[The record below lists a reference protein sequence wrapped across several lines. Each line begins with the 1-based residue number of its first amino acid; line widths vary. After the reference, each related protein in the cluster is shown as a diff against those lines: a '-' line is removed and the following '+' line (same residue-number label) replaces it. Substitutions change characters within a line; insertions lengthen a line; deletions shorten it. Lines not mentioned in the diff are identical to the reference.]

1 MIHVECSNVASSH
14 GSAAFRNGGV
24 MASFKDRV
32 IEKIPPKL
40 RGLIALVRPFT
51 LLAPIIGGI
60 CGGLMGWRY
69 LHPDTRIPLPFLYLT
84 FPYHWPFIHYHDGF
98 LDLLIGASTLAIVNA
113 ASNSI
118 NAVYD
123 AEIDKINKP
132 YRPIPSGIVT
142 KDEARTVAWILYPLA
157 LFRAALVNRTFGF
170 FVLVIMLITV
180 AYSVPPIRLKKRLW
194 VSNFTIA
201 FTRGLLGFVAAW
213 SIFGDPF
220 SDLTPWIIGGVM
232 AIFLVGAITSK
243 DFTDMKGDEKYG
255 IRTLPIAYGPS
266 KAATISGPF
275 FVVPFILIL
284 FGVEF
289 EILELGTIWLVLLAI
304 WGVII
309 GLLMQTTATHPVKT
323 FENSPIWVNMYLI
336 LIALQVFF
344 CATYVFKY

>member
-1 MIHVECSNVASSH
+1 
-14 GSAAFRNGGV
+14 
-24 MASFKDRV
+24 MASFKGRI
-32 IEKIPPKL
+32 IEKIPLKL
-40 RGLIALVRPFT
+40 RGLVALVRPFT

-60 CGGLMGWRY
+60 CGGLMGWASKY
-69 LHPDTRIPLPFLYLT
+69 PFPENDLPFIY
-84 FPYHWPFIHYHDGF
+84 FNHDFPFIQYHDGF
-98 LDLLIGASTLAIVNA
+98 LTLLIGATTLAILNA

-118 NAVYD
+118 NGVYD
-123 AEIDKINKP
+123 VEIDKINKP

-142 KDEARTVAWILYPLA
+142 KDEARTLAWILYPLV
-157 LFRAALVNRTFGF
+157 LFRATLLDREAESSGFFGF
-170 FVLVIMLITV
+170 FVLLIMLITI

-194 VSNFTIA
+194 VSNITIA

-220 SDLTPWIIGGVM
+220 SDLTPWLIGGVM

-243 DFTDMKGDEKYG
+243 DFTDMKGDEKHG

-266 KAATISGPF
+266 KAAIISGPF
-275 FVVPFILIL
+275 FVVPFVLVL

-289 EILELGTIWLVLLAI
+289 EVLELGTIWLVLLAI

-323 FENSPIWVNMYLI
+323 FENSPIWVNMYLM